1 MKDKNTIGIGVVIV
15 LLTLALGIIV
25 GAKFLGREEIKVIP
39 AVEPIEQQTKEIKN
53 EVRTELKEIRYIQE
67 SSNYLQLRSTLDSLL
82 SIKTDTSLLAK
93 TCYSTVKTQDTIIL
107 KQGNVIVKQQKIISN
122 DSTVKTAYLDTIF
135 ILKKD
140 IKQEKK
146 NTKKSL
152 WKGRGQGA
160 VVGVVVGYVLGKKF

>member
-1 MKDKNTIGIGVVIV
+1 MKDKNTIGLAILIVVV
-15 LLTLALGIIV
+15 TLALGLFL
-25 GAKFLGREEIKVIP
+25 GAKFLGHNEVKTIP

-67 SSNYLQLRSTLDSLL
+67 SENYLQLRATLDSLL
-82 SIKTDTSLLAK
+82 NAKADTSLIAK
-93 TCYSTVKTQDTIIL
+93 TCHNTVKIQDTIIL
-107 KQGNVIVKQQKIISN
+107 KQSNVIVKQQKIISN
-122 DSTVKTAYLDTIF
+122 DSTVKGAYLDTIV